1 MGSKKRKHYKQHV
14 KGSHSMF
21 DPRDPYERYYWHYDS
36 RRPLSVAQ
44 IIALK
49 SVDAETAALAWVL
62 LEHGASLTVAGP
74 TDPQPGIGKT
84 TTLNALLQ
92 FLPEGTA
99 LAYMSGMYEN
109 FAFTRL
115 PDIDPA
121 TTYALCNE
129 VSDHLPIYMW
139 GRVARRYLT
148 LPAQGYHIAT
158 SVHADTIDDVISMY
172 HHDLRLSAEDVRRLG
187 LVINI
192 GLVGRIYP
200 PRRRWL
206 TAHFLRPQADRKH
219 PEDIVPLPL
228 SLWNEFD
235 DTFEH
240 ADETILDELA
250 QWAGMTCAEFTTAF
264 KQRTD
269 CLQELAQGRGA
280 DPSEMYDAIDRLRK
294 RGKDSKA

>member
-1 MGSKKRKHYKQHV
+1 
-14 KGSHSMF
+14 MF

-44 IIALK
+44 IIALR
-49 SVDAETAALAWVL
+49 SVDAETAALAWLL

-158 SVHADTIDDVISMY
+158 SVHADTIDHVIAMY
-172 HHDLRLSAEDVRRLG
+172 HRDLRLSAEDVRRLG
-187 LVINI
+187 LVVNI
-192 GLVGRIYP
+192 GLVGHIYP

-206 TAHFLRPQADRKH
+206 TTYFLRPLADPRH
-219 PEDIVPLPL
+219 PEKIVPLPL
-228 SLWNEFD
+228 SLWNEYD

-240 ADETILDELA
+240 ADQSILDELA
-250 QWAGMTCAEFTTAF
+250 QWAGMSCTGFAAAL
-264 KQRTD
+264 KQRID
-269 CLQELAQGRGA
+269 CLQELSQGRGV
-280 DPSEMYDAIDRLRK
+280 DTSEMYDAIDKLRK
-294 RGKDSKA
+294 QTKNSQA

>member
-1 MGSKKRKHYKQHV
+1 
-14 KGSHSMF
+14 MF
-21 DPRDPYERYYWHYDS
+21 DPRDPYERYYWHYES

-44 IIALK
+44 IIALG
-49 SVDAETAALAWVL
+49 SVDAETAALIWLL

-115 PDIDPA
+115 PDINPT

-129 VSDHLPIYMW
+129 VSDHLSIYMW
-139 GRVARRYLT
+139 GRVAQRYLS

-158 SVHADTIDDVISMY
+158 SVHADTMDEVLSMY
-172 HHDLRLSAEDVRRLG
+172 LRELRVKPENVRRLG

-192 GLVGRIYP
+192 GLIGRSYP
-200 PRRRWL
+200 ARRRWL
-206 TAHFLRPQADRKH
+206 TTHFSC
-219 PEDIVPLPL
+219 PESDPKNPASVVPVPL
-228 SLWNEFD
+228 SIWD
-235 DTFEH
+235 ATTDIFEQ
-240 ADETILDELA
+240 A
-250 QWAGMTCAEFTTAF
+250 
-264 KQRTD
+264 
-269 CLQELAQGRGA
+269 
-280 DPSEMYDAIDRLRK
+280 
-294 RGKDSKA
+294 

>member
-1 MGSKKRKHYKQHV
+1 
-14 KGSHSMF
+14 MF

-36 RRPLSVAQ
+36 RRPLSMAQ
-44 IIALK
+44 IIAQG
-49 SVDAETAALAWVL
+49 SVDAETVALTWLL
-62 LEHGASLTVAGP
+62 LEHGVSLTVAGP
-74 TDPQPGIGKT
+74 TDPQPGVGKT

-129 VSDHLPIYMW
+129 VSNHLPIYMW
-139 GRVARRYLT
+139 GRVARRYLS

-158 SVHADTIDDVISMY
+158 SIHADTIDDVIFMY
-172 HHDLRLSAEDVRRLG
+172 HHDLHLRPEDVRRLG
-187 LVINI
+187 LVVNI
-192 GLVGRIYP
+192 GLVGRVYP
-200 PRRRWL
+200 MRRRWL
-206 TAHFLRPQADRKH
+206 STHLLQPSADPKH
-219 PEDIVPLPL
+219 PDDIVPIPL

-240 ADETILDELA
+240 ADQSILDDMAQLA
-250 QWAGMTCAEFTTAF
+250 AMPSPEFSAAL
-264 KQRTD
+264 KRRSD
-269 CLQELAQGRGA
+269 RLQELAQQGL
-280 DPSEMYDAIDRLRK
+280 DVNQMYDAIQELRK
-294 RGKDSKA
+294 CEKKNQPS

>member
-1 MGSKKRKHYKQHV
+1 
-14 KGSHSMF
+14 MF
-21 DPRDPYERYYWHYDS
+21 DPRDPYERYWWHYDS

-44 IIALK
+44 IIALG
-49 SVDAETAALAWVL
+49 SVDTKTAGLCWVL

-99 LAYMSGMYEN
+99 LAYMSGMYED
-109 FAFTRL
+109 FAFTQL

-121 TTYALCNE
+121 NTYALCNE
-129 VSDHLPIYMW
+129 VSDHLSIYMW
-139 GRVARRYLT
+139 GRVARRYLA

-158 SVHADTIDDVISMY
+158 SVHADTIDDVVHMY
-172 HHDLRLSAEDVRRLG
+172 QHDLRVPVADIRRLG
-187 LVINI
+187 VVVNI

-206 TAHFLRPQADRKH
+206 STHFLQPHADPRH
-219 PEDIVPLPL
+219 PDVVTPVPL
-228 SLWNEFD
+228 SLWNEYD

-240 ADETILDELA
+240 ADQATLDDLA
-250 QWAGMTCAEFTTAF
+250 QWIGMTPAEFNSALR
-264 KQRTD
+264 QRID
-269 CLQELAQGRGA
+269 CLQELSKGQGV
-280 DPSEMYDAIDRLRK
+280 DPQRMYDAIEKLRK
-294 RGKDSKA
+294 RSKKSKS

>member
-1 MGSKKRKHYKQHV
+1 
-14 KGSHSMF
+14 MF
-21 DPRDPYERYYWHYDS
+21 DPRDPYERFYWHYDS
-36 RRPLSVAQ
+36 RRPLSTAQ
-44 IIALK
+44 IISMG
-49 SVDAETAALAWVL
+49 SVDVETVALIWLL

-74 TDPQPGIGKT
+74 TDPQPGVGKT

-121 TTYALCNE
+121 STYALCNE

-148 LPAQGYHIAT
+148 LPAQGYHVAT
-158 SVHADTIDDVISMY
+158 SVHADTIDDVISLY
-172 HHDLRLSAEDVRRLG
+172 HHDLRLRAEDVRRLG

-192 GLVGRIYP
+192 GLVGRVYP
-200 PRRRWL
+200 ARRRWL
-206 TAHFLRPQADRKH
+206 TTYFLQPFSDPAHPD
-219 PEDIVPLPL
+219 EIVAVPL

-235 DTFEH
+235 DTFVR
-240 ADETILDELA
+240 ADQAILDDLA
-250 QWAGMTCAEFTTAF
+250 GWIGMDGPAF
-264 KQRTD
+264 SAALQRRID
-269 CLQELAQGRGA
+269 SLQEVAQHGI
-280 DPSEMYDAIDRLRK
+280 DVNLMYDAINDLRGCEK
-294 RGKDSKA
+294 NPQT